1 MKLKALHA
9 KWLFAA
15 GCLLVLGVLIACA
28 APAAPAPAPVVQ
40 TVVVQ
45 ATMVVRETVIV
56 QGTPQIQERVVT
68 ATPEPTAAPPAAG
81 TPLETAR
88 LSINSRLTAPDPH
101 KQTSL
106 GSFMGLNIMGA
117 QLFRLNPDFS
127 VEPYLAEGYEV
138 SDDGLTYTITLKPD
152 LKYSDGSPIEAEDW
166 VYGYER
172 SVELKNPRLFLLGPV
187 ESVTAP
193 DARTIEIKLTQPF
206 PNILIGLADHGFTVF
221 PRDKIQNDPDFF
233 NKTPI
238 VSSGQYVLSEWE
250 PGASEWAYT
259 ENPNFF
265 GGPSMIKRV
274 EFVAVPDQTSRVL
287 QVTTGALDYAYDLP
301 ASARQDLP
309 EEVQSFAVPIL
320 GMYHVAFN
328 LEGVEGTPLA
338 EPKVR
343 QAISAAIDRQAI
355 QDRAFFGI
363 SPAAEGFLYKG
374 PPEWIGVLPNGG
386 KRDLELAKQLLTE
399 AGYPDG
405 GFSFSMQPWGQRP
418 GWTDAATIIKE
429 NLAELGIEVTVEP
442 KTDADAIANL
452 TSGNFQTQFSGNT
465 QDPLSML
472 KNQFS
477 AGGTWT
483 NWERYDNPEVS
494 QMLIDAGFQTD
505 NAERLRLFHEAQQL
519 AYEDMPVI
527 PISERV
533 VLVASRIPRSILC
546 EANLL
551 PGYNPR
557 VATVEEFTSNTGPC
571 AQ

>member
-1 MKLKALHA
+1 MNA
-9 KWLFAA
+9 KWLLAA
-15 GCLLVLGVLIACA
+15 GCILVLGVLIACT
-28 APAAPAPAPVVQ
+28 APAAPPSAPVVQ

-45 ATMVVRETVIV
+45 ATQVVRETVIV

-68 ATPEPTAAPPAAG
+68 TTPEPTAAPAAAG

-88 LSINSRLTAPDPH
+88 LSINSRLAAPDPH
-101 KQTSL
+101 KQTGL
-106 GSFMGLNIMGA
+106 AAFMGLNIMGA

-152 LKYSDGSPIEAEDW
+152 LKYSDGSPITAEDW

-172 SVELKNPRLFLLGPV
+172 TVELKGPRLFLLGPV

-193 DARTIEIKLTQPF
+193 DERTIQIKLTQPF

-221 PRDKIQNDPDFF
+221 PKAKIEADPDFF
-233 NKTPI
+233 SKAPL

-250 PGASEWAYT
+250 PGASEWVYT

-265 GGPSMIKRV
+265 GGPSMIKRL
-274 EFVAVPDQTSRVL
+274 EFVAVPDQTSRTL

-309 EEVQSFAVPIL
+309 PEVQSFAVPIL
-320 GMYHVAFN
+320 GMYHVGFN
-328 LEGVEGTPLA
+328 LEGVKDTPLGN
-338 EPKVR
+338 PKVR

-355 QDRAFFGI
+355 QERAFFGI

-386 KRDLELAKQLLTE
+386 KRDVALAKQLLTE
-399 AGYPDG
+399 AGFPDG
-405 GFSFSMQPWGQRP
+405 GFKFTIQPWGQRP

-452 TSGNFQTQFSGNT
+452 TAGNFEAQFSGNT
-465 QDPLSML
+465 QDPLSFL

-477 AGGTWT
+477 KGGTWT
-483 NWERYDNPEVS
+483 TWERYDNPEVS
-494 QMLIDAGFQTD
+494 QMLIDAGYTTD
-505 NAERLRLFHEAQQL
+505 QAERIKLFHDAQTL

-527 PISERV
+527 PVSERV
-533 VLVASRIPRSILC
+533 VLVASRIPRNILC

-551 PGYNPR
+551 PGFNPR
-557 VATVEEFTSNTGPC
+557 VATVAEFTENSGPC
-571 AQ
+571 AQQ